1 MDITGVTGI
10 SDSTSLEAEQAGE
23 AFGSDE
29 LNKETFLTL
38 LTTQMQN
45 QDPLDPMANEEFV
58 AQLAQFSSL
67 EQQMLTNSML
77 ESVYL
82 GIASLNN
89 ASMAS
94 LIGTDVVAYGDGI
107 NYSGEGDVEL
117 HYDAATDAASMTLEI
132 FDSEGNVIYS
142 EELGAVEAGEGS
154 VTWDG
159 TDTDGQPAPEGEYIF
174 KITGEDEDG
183 ESVEITEMIIGVVD
197 EMDYSSG
204 TPQPIVDGVTVELA
218 DIVRLTNAE
227 DSSDADGEDSERE
240 RTEET
245 DAAADESSE

>member
-1 MDITGVTGI
+1 MDITGITGV
-10 SDSTSLEAEQAGE
+10 SDSSTFEAEQANA

-89 ASMAS
+89 ASMAA
-94 LIGTDVVAYGDGI
+94 LVGTDVVAYGDGI
-107 NYSGEGDVEL
+107 SYSGEGDVEL
-117 HYDAATDAASMTLEI
+117 SYDAAADAASLTLEI

-142 EELGAVEAGEGS
+142 EELGAAEAGEGS
-154 VTWDG
+154 VTWNG
-159 TDTDGQPAPEGEYIF
+159 TDSDGQPAPEGEYTF
-174 KITGEDEDG
+174 KITGEDADG
-183 ESVEITEMIIGVVD
+183 ESIDVAEMIVGVVE

-204 TPQPIVDGVTVELA
+204 TPQPIVGGVTVELA
-218 DIVRLTNAE
+218 DIIRLTE
-227 DSSDADGEDSERE
+227 GDDSDGSDMSDDERE
-240 RTEET
+240 RSEADAT
-245 DAAADESSE
+245 DSDG